1 MGFGQK
7 LKQHTRG
14 FIKGGL
20 VLAGAG
26 LAYLGTKHGGEVKGS
41 VSRGI
46 EDANALTDKTS
57 DAVQTAIGNAN
68 VGGVAG
74 GQLQRQAKQDLEELG
89 VQKKIAVDRITN
101 ANLPSVEAQD
111 RARAQQQAREWVA
124 CSRAGGGGSSSD
136 CPRWSTTC
144 DRWTRRPPRSCM
156 TSSSPSRL

>member
-1 MGFGQK
+1 MGFGKK

-57 DAVQTAIGNAN
+57 DAVQNAIGNAN

-111 RARAQQQAREWVA
+111 RARAQQQALAKNR
-124 CSRAGGGGSSSD
+124 GGGQGGERGAIKGAMCVSECNRKHKVGSRKYKK
-136 CPRWSTTC
+136 CIN
-144 DRWTRRPPRSCM
+144 SCK
-156 TSSSPSRL
+156 